1 MQKRLIFIS
10 GTIGSGKT
18 TLSNKLVYSI
28 PNSVMLDGD
37 WCFQQGKTWYFDK
50 DTKNMAID
58 NIIYILNNYIQNPH
72 FENIIFCWTLHKQEM
87 LDQILNGIN
96 LKEKL
101 DFYHFSIV
109 CSFDT
114 IKERIIKRH
123 LERSKQ
129 FLTTIDQEQIQRD
142 IIGAWKKTKF
152 YMTNDTIKLDGNM
165 DLESLYN
172 ELISNINFKRKLLK

>member
-1 MQKRLIFIS
+1 MQNKLIFIS

-72 FENIIFCWTLHKQEM
+72 FENIIF
-87 LDQILNGIN
+87 IL
-96 LKEKL
+96 
-101 DFYHFSIV
+101 
-109 CSFDT
+109 
-114 IKERIIKRH
+114 
-123 LERSKQ
+123 
-129 FLTTIDQEQIQRD
+129 
-142 IIGAWKKTKF
+142 
-152 YMTNDTIKLDGNM
+152 
-165 DLESLYN
+165 
-172 ELISNINFKRKLLK
+172 LLL

>member
-1 MQKRLIFIS
+1 MQKKLIFIS

-87 LDQILNGIN
+87 IDKILKGIN
-96 LKEKL
+96 SKESI
-101 DFYHFSIV
+101 DFYHFSII

-114 IKERIIKRH
+114 IKERVTKRH
-123 LERSKQ
+123 YERSKQ
-129 FLTTIDQEQIQRD
+129 FLTPIDQEQIQRD
-142 IIGAWKKTKF
+142 IIGAWEKAKF
-152 YMTNDTIKLDGNM
+152 YMTNDAIKINGDLDLN
-165 DLESLYN
+165 SLYN
-172 ELISNINFKRKLLK
+172 ELIGCIDFKGKVLK